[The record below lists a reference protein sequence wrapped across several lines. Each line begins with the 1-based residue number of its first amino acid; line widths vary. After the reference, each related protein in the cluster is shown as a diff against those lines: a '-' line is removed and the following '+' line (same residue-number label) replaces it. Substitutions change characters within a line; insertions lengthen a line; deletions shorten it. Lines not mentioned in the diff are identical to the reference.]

1 MPPKFKPGGKR
12 FPPKVTPK
20 PVPQQVRTPPGD
32 SEPSTSGLDIETENR
47 FELELCWCIQQLE
60 LSMTSNKLG
69 DKQARASQ
77 KSLKLLKSNNVPLVQ
92 KRQIMRT
99 TFGDYREKMLQEEK
113 KHNKNSSTVKI
124 VTPKPKENKSLFLK
138 KAKGLTVNEC
148 QVENP
153 EMGSNGQDCATNVA
167 QLFRQSQTE
176 ERFQFNFGV
185 SDVN

>member
-1 MPPKFKPGGKR
+1 MAPKFKPGGKR

-20 PVPQQVRTPPGD
+20 PVPQQLQNPQ
-32 SEPSTSGLDIETENR
+32 SIEPSTSGLNLETENK

-69 DKQARASQ
+69 DKQTREAH

-99 TFGDYREKMLQEEK
+99 TFGDYRAKMLQEEK
-113 KHNKNSSTVKI
+113 KHSKSASTVKI
-124 VTPKPKENKSLFLK
+124 IVPKPNENKSIFLK
-138 KAKGLTVNEC
+138 KAKGLTESG
-148 QVENP
+148 VEP
-153 EMGSNGQDCATNVA
+153 SMVTNGQSSSTNIA
-167 QLFRQSQTE
+167 QVFRQSQTE
-176 ERFQFNFGV
+176 ERFQFNFTA